1 MTWTN
6 LLQNLVGMVPNNKS
20 VSALGG
26 ELHKS
31 HEPTKQPAYSSIFLP
46 MENRKKSKFRDENT
60 ITLFHFFPRRSLSWI
75 NYFSYRPTSCPQK
88 WNNCSKRGANAMCFL
103 NCGLSVC
110 NATVNIPTIQN
121 LNFWAPHAKATLN
134 TWNKHYDL
142 RNDIRNKL
150 VWEHVSW
157 FNNMVTWGFRKA
169 KSTLASAV
177 HIKFSTSQCFAS
189 IAHFALATKCHY
201 VK

>member
-1 MTWTN
+1 MNQQSNQLIQVFFYQWKT
-6 LLQNLVGMVPNNKS
+6 
-20 VSALGG
+20 
-26 ELHKS
+26 E
-31 HEPTKQPAYSSIFLP
+31 
-46 MENRKKSKFRDENT
+46 KKSKFRDENT

-177 HIKFSTSQCFAS
+177 HIKFSTSRCFAS

-201 VK
+201 DK